1 MKTIGTSNFGQ
12 INIFSMVTYFNF
24 YYQKIVFPWSNYW
37 ERALPLLYFWDSE
50 KSTSLVYFWHSYFQS
65 GCQLMRT

>member
-37 ERALPLLYFWDSE
+37 ERALPWYI
-50 KSTSLVYFWHSYFQS
+50 S
-65 GCQLMRT
+65 GIPIFNPDVN